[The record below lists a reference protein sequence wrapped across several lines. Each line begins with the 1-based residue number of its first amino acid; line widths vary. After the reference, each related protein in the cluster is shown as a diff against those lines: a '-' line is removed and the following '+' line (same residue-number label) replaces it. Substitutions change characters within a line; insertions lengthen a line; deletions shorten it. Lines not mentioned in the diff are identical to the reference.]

1 MAQIKNI
8 VLSTDELQHIKDN
21 SSSYLKGAEGIIIK
35 QPDRRVVRKIL
46 LSEIK
51 EKDYDPKEVE
61 QTRENKR
68 KKIIQLASM
77 PDLLNELKVTATMTD
92 EQGKF
97 IGYEMTSPVELFCLD
112 TNPLNPDEK
121 LEYLKILKRRLQDFH
136 SHGIV
141 YGDIKE
147 SNVLVNYDQA
157 IICFCDLDN
166 VQLGF
171 NNIDLLNFSLNIF
184 SDENG
189 YLEPGA
195 DVFMFNILTLNQLY
209 YPNLDYREVIEK
221 IRKASPKTTAPKEV
235 QKILRKMKR
244 KSTQYDGG
252 YLIDYL

>member
-1 MAQIKNI
+1 MAQIKKI
-8 VLSTDELQHIKDN
+8 VLQQQELQSIKDN

-51 EKDYDPKEVE
+51 PKDYDKDKVE
-61 QTRENKR
+61 GIRESKR
-68 KKIIQLASM
+68 QKIESLSEM
-77 PDLLNELKVTATMTD
+77 DLLNELRISAILID
-92 EQGKF
+92 EQERF

-112 TNPLNPDEK
+112 TNPLLPDEK
-121 LEYLKILKRRLQDFH
+121 LAYLRLLKHRLQDFH
-136 SHGIV
+136 NHGIV

-147 SNVLVNYDQA
+147 SNILLNKDQG

-171 NNIDLLNFSLNIF
+171 NTIDLLNFSLNIF

-189 YLEPGA
+189 YIQKGA

-221 IRKASPKTTAPKEV
+221 VRRTNPKDSTSKDV
-235 QKILRKMKR
+235 QKILKKMKK
-244 KSTQYDGG
+244 KSTYYDGG